1 MTYKLE
7 KNSPYNHKKVSF
19 IKRFCS
25 KMIVLLICG
34 SLLTVSGRMAN
45 MYRISKA
52 TEQYEETISLYE
64 EIIKSTAQYIQ
75 GSGGDNP
82 EKCFRLYTQLLWS
95 GYLSNGRTYK
105 YSIEDQNNIIGN
117 YGARI
122 ATGEGDC
129 KNNEDF
135 FYKVMK
141 LLGYETYQVACVQ
154 NAKSPQDFIMGNH
167 MITVVNY
174 NGVEYYFDATN
185 ACSYQKVGANYVQ
198 NENKD
203 LEIILKPLVSYIY
216 GYNNALET
224 VHLFLNTSGLK
235 SGESFEAGTQAIRN
249 RTSSQKILVLRKQID
264 SQLQMICSTI
274 VNEG

>member
-1 MTYKLE
+1 
-7 KNSPYNHKKVSF
+7 
-19 IKRFCS
+19 
-25 KMIVLLICG
+25 
-34 SLLTVSGRMAN
+34 
-45 MYRISKA
+45 
-52 TEQYEETISLYE
+52 
-64 EIIKSTAQYIQ
+64 
-75 GSGGDNP
+75 
-82 EKCFRLYTQLLWS
+82 
-95 GYLSNGRTYK
+95 
-105 YSIEDQNNIIGN
+105 
-117 YGARI
+117 
-122 ATGEGDC
+122 
-129 KNNEDF
+129 
-135 FYKVMK
+135 
-141 LLGYETYQVACVQ
+141 
-154 NAKSPQDFIMGNH
+154 